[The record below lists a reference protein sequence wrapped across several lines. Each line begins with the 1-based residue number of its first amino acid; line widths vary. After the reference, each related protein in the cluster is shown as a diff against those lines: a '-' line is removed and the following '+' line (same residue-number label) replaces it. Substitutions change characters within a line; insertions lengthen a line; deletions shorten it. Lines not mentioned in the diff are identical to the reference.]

1 MTGRSPL
8 RPIATMQLVAVLAST
23 LALFFMFAFA
33 SKLVEAYRLRGW
45 RDGLESEISA
55 MRIEKLRLESEIERR
70 KSLAWVDEVLRSAGR
85 LPEGAIAVVPVPL
98 DAPYAEQVPR
108 PPRVR
113 SSLIPHVAEG
123 IIWFD
128 NQNWEAWRRLI
139 WGFDGE
145 RALYYNP

>member
-45 RDGLESEISA
+45 RDSLESEIST
-55 MRIEKLRLESEIERR
+55 MRIEELRLEGEIERR
-70 KSLAWVDEVLRSAGR
+70 KSLAWVDEMLRSAGR
-85 LPEGAIAVVPVPL
+85 LPEGVIAVLPVPVEGTDEEVPA
-98 DAPYAEQVPR
+98 APA
-108 PPRVR
+108 RVR
-113 SSLIPHVAEG
+113 ASLVPQIAEG
-123 IIWFD
+123 IIWF
-128 NQNWEAWRRLI
+128 NNHNWKAWRRLI